1 MMPEWIFTAANLTA
15 MAGWAVLA
23 AGVVFNNAMLRD
35 LTAGR
40 IVPAILAIAY
50 TVLIALF
57 WAGSQG
63 GFGSLVDVASLFA
76 NPWLLL
82 AGWVHY
88 LAFDLAIG
96 AAIARKTFDEKLPH
110 LILVPILPLT
120 FLFGPIGWLSFEAM
134 RLIVAQLRPKAT
146 S

>member
-1 MMPEWIFTAANLTA
+1 MTPEDIFTAANFTA
-15 MAGWAVLA
+15 MAGWVILA
-23 AGVVFNNAMLRD
+23 AGVIFNNALLRD
-35 LTAGR
+35 LIAGR
-40 IVPAILAIAY
+40 LVPTILAAAY
-50 TVLIALF
+50 TILILLN

-63 GFGSLVDVASLFA
+63 GFGSLAEVASLFA

-96 AAIARKTFDEKLPH
+96 ALIARKTFDESLPR

-120 FLFGPIGWLSFEAM
+120 FLFGPIGWLIFEAV
-134 RLIVAQLRPKAT
+134 RLIAPRLTRKAT
-146 S
+146 A

>member
-1 MMPEWIFTAANLTA
+1 MTPETLFTAANFTA

-23 AGVVFNNAMLRD
+23 AGVVFNNALLRD
-35 LTAGR
+35 LIAGR
-40 IVPAILAIAY
+40 IVPTLLAATY
-50 TVLIALF
+50 TVLILLY

-63 GFGSLVDVASLFA
+63 GFSSLVDVASLFA

-96 AAIARKTFDEKLPH
+96 AVIARKTFEESLPR

-120 FLFGPIGWLSFEAM
+120 FLFGPIGWLVFEAV
-134 RLIVAQLRPKAT
+134 RLIAPKLQRKAT
-146 S
+146 A

>member
-63 GFGSLVDVASLFA
+63 GFGSLADVASLFA

-96 AAIARKTFDEKLPH
+96 AAIARKTFDEKLPR